1 VILVAVNPVGA
12 LQTTGAV
19 VVNEPPKIDENKIAL
34 MRAAQELKER
44 EIEEKSL
51 GIFSIDQAKE
61 ELLDKISQMY
71 GLPLEEV
78 KIKYSEISLN

>member
-1 VILVAVNPVGA
+1 M
-12 LQTTGAV
+12 
-19 VVNEPPKIDENKIAL
+19 KIKNIDTL
-34 MRAAQELKER
+34 LSELKER

-51 GIFSIDQAKE
+51 GISSIDEAKE

-71 GLPLEEV
+71 DMSLAEV

>member
-1 VILVAVNPVGA
+1 M
-12 LQTTGAV
+12 
-19 VVNEPPKIDENKIAL
+19 KIKNLDTL
-34 MRAAQELKER
+34 LSELSER

-51 GIFSIDQAKE
+51 GISSVDEAKE

-71 GLPLEEV
+71 NMPLVEV

>member
-1 VILVAVNPVGA
+1 M
-12 LQTTGAV
+12 
-19 VVNEPPKIDENKIAL
+19 KIKNLDTL
-34 MRAAQELKER
+34 LSELRER

-51 GIFSIDQAKE
+51 GISSVDEAKE

-71 GLPLEEV
+71 NMPLAEV

>member
-1 VILVAVNPVGA
+1 MKIKNLDA
-12 LQTTGAV
+12 L
-19 VVNEPPKIDENKIAL
+19 L
-34 MRAAQELKER
+34 SELKER
-44 EIEEKSL
+44 ETEEKSL

>member
-1 VILVAVNPVGA
+1 M
-12 LQTTGAV
+12 
-19 VVNEPPKIDENKIAL
+19 KIKNLDTL
-34 MRAAQELKER
+34 LSELKER
-44 EIEEKSL
+44 ETEEKSL
-51 GIFSIDQAKE
+51 GIFSIEQAKE

>member
-1 VILVAVNPVGA
+1 M
-12 LQTTGAV
+12 
-19 VVNEPPKIDENKIAL
+19 KIKNLDTL
-34 MRAAQELKER
+34 LSELRER

-51 GIFSIDQAKE
+51 GIYSVDEAKE

-71 GLPLEEV
+71 DMTLDEV

>member
-1 VILVAVNPVGA
+1 M
-12 LQTTGAV
+12 
-19 VVNEPPKIDENKIAL
+19 KIKNLDTL
-34 MRAAQELKER
+34 LSELKER

-51 GIFSIDQAKE
+51 GISSIDEAKE

-71 GLPLEEV
+71 GMSLPEV

>member
-1 VILVAVNPVGA
+1 M
-12 LQTTGAV
+12 
-19 VVNEPPKIDENKIAL
+19 KIKNLDTVL
-34 MRAAQELKER
+34 SELKER
-44 EIEEKSL
+44 ETEEKSL

>member
-1 VILVAVNPVGA
+1 M
-12 LQTTGAV
+12 
-19 VVNEPPKIDENKIAL
+19 KIKNLDTL
-34 MRAAQELKER
+34 LSELKER
-44 EIEEKSL
+44 ETEEKSL

>member
-1 VILVAVNPVGA
+1 M
-12 LQTTGAV
+12 
-19 VVNEPPKIDENKIAL
+19 KIKNLDTL
-34 MRAAQELKER
+34 LSELRER

-51 GIFSIDQAKE
+51 GISSVDEAKE

-71 GLPLEEV
+71 NIPLVEV

>member
-1 VILVAVNPVGA
+1 M
-12 LQTTGAV
+12 
-19 VVNEPPKIDENKIAL
+19 KIKNLDTL
-34 MRAAQELKER
+34 LSELRER

-51 GIFSIDQAKE
+51 GISSVDEAKE

-71 GLPLEEV
+71 NMPLVEV

>member
-1 VILVAVNPVGA
+1 M
-12 LQTTGAV
+12 
-19 VVNEPPKIDENKIAL
+19 KIKNLDTL
-34 MRAAQELKER
+34 LSELRER

-51 GIFSIDQAKE
+51 GISSVDEAKE

-71 GLPLEEV
+71 DMTLDEV